1 VVKLSFLIFVANDN
15 EFQGKMENKLSK
27 QYISALREYG
37 LIESGDKILVGLS
50 GGKDSLLLLHMLA
63 KSLAFPKMD
72 IEVIAVHVS
81 MNNIDYGVNLN
92 DMQRLCDTYKI
103 PFFHEECSFEPS
115 DKKDV
120 CFLCSWTRR
129 KALFEIAKR
138 NDCNKIALGHH
149 KDDILETLLMNMMFQ
164 GSISTI
170 PPRLSMDKFPQTLIR
185 PLCLMEEKD
194 IIVWAEEAKLPK
206 SLKLC
211 PYEKQS
217 KRAEVRVILEQM
229 AKLSPGVK
237 SCLWNSM
244 ENVMPDYLPQ
254 KV

>member
-1 VVKLSFLIFVANDN
+1 
-15 EFQGKMENKLSK
+15 MEKKLSK
-27 QYISALREYG
+27 LYFTAIQDYG
-37 LIESGDKILVGLS
+37 LVKDGDKILVGLS
-50 GGKDSLLLLHMLA
+50 GGKDSLILLRMLA
-63 KSLAFPKMD
+63 KSLAFPKLD

-81 MNNIDYGVNLN
+81 MNNIDYGVDMDFLQNLCGGYN
-92 DMQRLCDTYKI
+92 I
-103 PFFHEECSFEPS
+103 PFIHKVCSFEPS

-129 KALFEIAKR
+129 KAMFEIAKEH
-138 NDCNKIALGHH
+138 DCNKIALGHH

-170 PPRLSMDKFPQTLIR
+170 PPSLSMDKFSQTLIR

-194 IIVWAEEAKLPK
+194 IIVWAEVAKLTKPV
-206 SLKLC
+206 KLC

-217 KRAEVRVILEQM
+217 KRVEARKLLEQM

-237 SCLWNSM
+237 SNLWNSM
-244 ENVMPDYLPQ
+244 QNIMPQYLP
-254 KV
+254 KKDD